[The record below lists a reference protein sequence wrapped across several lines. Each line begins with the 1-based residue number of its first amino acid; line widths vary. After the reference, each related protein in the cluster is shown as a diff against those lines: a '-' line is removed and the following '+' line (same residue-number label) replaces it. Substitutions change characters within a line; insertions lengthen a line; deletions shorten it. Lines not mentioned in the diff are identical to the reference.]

1 MSLEVDTDPE
11 SSSSTSSSR
20 PHFLIVPSF
29 NPERR
34 HSWGNVASR
43 PSHRNHTA
51 TSAITIT
58 NNADSIES
66 PPPPV
71 ISITRSSSSSD
82 VLATTIRPLVTRNKN
97 KVLSPSYPQ
106 SPTSFSSPTT
116 RSFPFR
122 CCGARKRSNQIPSV
136 EQASTTG
143 YTRRKS
149 STPNLSSRPHST
161 SLNQNHRNAHPKTTT
176 TTTTT
181 TTASAITNSTK
192 PAKKRRRRG
201 GMASTCASCIS
212 SNNSRRQSSIA
223 EDITTIPIR
232 SSPNLSSRTPPLLIR
247 LGRIILRRRTPTNA
261 NHSRNTKIN
270 NKTRPILLTLFLPR
284 YYNCRYHHRHRDHYS
299 LLMTTLTVY
308 FASSSKL
315 PSSSSIPATTAIASN
330 TIIQTMQNSTPLT
343 TTATPSSIAV
353 QTSTSFTQ
361 TMPTGGVLTKRN
373 KTFFER
379 FNETPSLALTSN
391 SQTPPHNQQNNHHHQ
406 QQQQQQ
412 QQQSQQNQQSTDAGN
427 SSTDQP
433 SRLRRRF
440 TFRRSLRQ
448 SVRNKR
454 VDIDGGISFDVDGS
468 SSPHGAL
475 NAHHSTS
482 SSPSQNQQH
491 GSTNANAPNKAN
503 TTASSSGGMH
513 RRESFLYK
521 YDSDNDLSPK
531 CISRN
536 PSIGSELHQD
546 DMIVTPFAQLL
557 ASLKNVRKNF
567 VDLTHIPPERAKRSS
582 QLGCA
587 QAASSNVTKVTAMS
601 TAAATSDDNSVSQ
614 AIATLEELDW
624 CLEQLETMQTHK
636 SVSDL
641 ASLKFKRMLNKELS
655 HFAENNKSGAQISDY
670 LYSTYTDKKEPDV
683 DLSQTISSPRGL
695 PNDESNTIIKSRTT
709 DTSISTSTLMGQITG
724 LQPPTSLLPRKDSIP
739 ELGVQTFHTDELR
752 SLMSHIDDWGL
763 DTFRIEDL
771 SGQRPLTAIT
781 YKIFQERFLLRTYAI
796 EPHTLIS
803 YLLTLEDHYQQV
815 PYHNKAHGADVCQSM
830 HVLLN
835 ASALDGVFTELEI
848 MSAIFASAVH
858 DVDHPGVTNQFLIN
872 TRNDL
877 AIMYNDESVLEN
889 HHLAVAFKLLQ
900 ADERNIFSNLAAK
913 QIKTLRKMV
922 IDMVLATDMSKH
934 MKLLADLKTMV
945 ESKKVTGNNIIM
957 LESYD
962 DRIQVLQNMIHCA
975 DLSNPTKPLDI
986 YIKWTDRIMEEFWR
1000 QGDKERDL
1008 GLEISPMCDR
1018 HVASVEK
1025 HQVGF
1030 IEFIVHP
1037 LWETWA
1043 DLVYPDASAILETL
1057 EQNRDWYQARLSPP
1071 SSSSSSTTTGNLSNS
1086 PTNIHIVSVHH
1097 QDSIQPLSSSSSSSP
1112 PMSSDILTSTS
1123 IHSTILNANSAGD
1136 QLIPTS
1142 LSPSPSMSST
1152 SRTIATAGT
1161 SPTSGNGGEFHM
1173 TVTPATS

>member
-1 MSLEVDTDPE
+1 MAT
-11 SSSSTSSSR
+11 
-20 PHFLIVPSF
+20 LI
-29 NPERR
+29 
-34 HSWGNVASR
+34 
-43 PSHRNHTA
+43 
-51 TSAITIT
+51 
-58 NNADSIES
+58 
-66 PPPPV
+66 
-71 ISITRSSSSSD
+71 
-82 VLATTIRPLVTRNKN
+82 
-97 KVLSPSYPQ
+97 
-106 SPTSFSSPTT
+106 
-116 RSFPFR
+116 
-122 CCGARKRSNQIPSV
+122 
-136 EQASTTG
+136 
-143 YTRRKS
+143 
-149 STPNLSSRPHST
+149 
-161 SLNQNHRNAHPKTTT
+161 
-176 TTTTT
+176 
-181 TTASAITNSTK
+181 
-192 PAKKRRRRG
+192 
-201 GMASTCASCIS
+201 
-212 SNNSRRQSSIA
+212 
-223 EDITTIPIR
+223 
-232 SSPNLSSRTPPLLIR
+232 
-247 LGRIILRRRTPTNA
+247 
-261 NHSRNTKIN
+261 
-270 NKTRPILLTLFLPR
+270 
-284 YYNCRYHHRHRDHYS
+284 
-299 LLMTTLTVY
+299 VY
-308 FASSSKL
+308 FASSPTSL
-315 PSSSSIPATTAIASN
+315 SSSSTTRTITNTTIGRIRTVENLPKTIPLSTTQSITLPTSISPTRIPLSN
-330 TIIQTMQNSTPLT
+330 RV
-343 TTATPSSIAV
+343 SS
-353 QTSTSFTQ
+353 
-361 TMPTGGVLTKRN
+361 KRS

-379 FNETPSLALTSN
+379 FNQTSPSTLLSN
-391 SQTPPHNQQNNHHHQ
+391 SQSPSSHQ

-412 QQQSQQNQQSTDAGN
+412 QSTD
-427 SSTDQP
+427 SSNP
-433 SRLRRRF
+433 SIDPSTRLRRRF

-448 SVRNKR
+448 SSHNKGG
-454 VDIDGGISFDVDGS
+454 DTDYGISFDVDGS
-468 SSPHGAL
+468 SPHGVV
-475 NAHHSTS
+475 NSHHNTS
-482 SSPSQNQQH
+482 SHNQQQQY
-491 GSTNANAPNKAN
+491 GAANATHK
-503 TTASSSGGMH
+503 TTTSGSGMH

-521 YDSDNDLSPK
+521 YDSENDISPK

-567 VDLTHIPPERAKRSS
+567 VDLTHIPPDRAKRSS

-587 QAASSNVTKVTAMS
+587 QAASPNLSKVT
-601 TAAATSDDNSVSQ
+601 TTTTSDDNSLSQ

-683 DLSQTISSPRGL
+683 DLSQTISSSRGL
-695 PNDESNTIIKSRTT
+695 PMDESNIIIKSRTT
-709 DTSISTSTLMGQITG
+709 DTSITAPAVMGQITG
-724 LQPPTSLLPRKDSIP
+724 LQNVTTIITTKTSIP
-739 ELGVQTFHTDELR
+739 ELGVDTPYIDELR
-752 SLMSHIDDWGL
+752 LLLNRINDWGL

-771 SGQRPLTAIT
+771 SCQRPLTAIT
-781 YKIFQERFLLRTYAI
+781 YRIFQERFLLRTYAI

-872 TRNDL
+872 TKNDL
-877 AIMYNDESVLEN
+877 ALMYNDESVLEN

-900 ADERNIFSNLAAK
+900 ADERNIFSHLTAK
-913 QIKTLRKMV
+913 QMKTLRKMV

-934 MKLLADLKTMV
+934 MQLLADLKTMV

-1057 EQNRDWYQARLSPP
+1057 EQNRDWYQGRLSSPP
-1071 SSSSSSTTTGNLSNS
+1071 SSSITTGNLSS
-1086 PTNIHIVSVHH
+1086 SSTAINISSTH
-1097 QDSIQPLSSSSSSSP
+1097 QDSIQPLSSSLSSSP
-1112 PMSSDILTSTS
+1112 SPMSSDVLTSTS
-1123 IHSTILNANSAGD
+1123 FNSTIINTNSAGD

-1142 LSPSPSMSST
+1142 LSSSSSISST
-1152 SRTIATAGT
+1152 SRTTTTAGT
-1161 SPTSGNGGEFHM
+1161 STPSGNGGEFQM

>member
-1 MSLEVDTDPE
+1 
-11 SSSSTSSSR
+11 
-20 PHFLIVPSF
+20 
-29 NPERR
+29 
-34 HSWGNVASR
+34 
-43 PSHRNHTA
+43 
-51 TSAITIT
+51 
-58 NNADSIES
+58 
-66 PPPPV
+66 
-71 ISITRSSSSSD
+71 
-82 VLATTIRPLVTRNKN
+82 
-97 KVLSPSYPQ
+97 
-106 SPTSFSSPTT
+106 
-116 RSFPFR
+116 
-122 CCGARKRSNQIPSV
+122 
-136 EQASTTG
+136 
-143 YTRRKS
+143 
-149 STPNLSSRPHST
+149 
-161 SLNQNHRNAHPKTTT
+161 
-176 TTTTT
+176 
-181 TTASAITNSTK
+181 
-192 PAKKRRRRG
+192 
-201 GMASTCASCIS
+201 
-212 SNNSRRQSSIA
+212 
-223 EDITTIPIR
+223 
-232 SSPNLSSRTPPLLIR
+232 
-247 LGRIILRRRTPTNA
+247 
-261 NHSRNTKIN
+261 
-270 NKTRPILLTLFLPR
+270 
-284 YYNCRYHHRHRDHYS
+284 
-299 LLMTTLTVY
+299 MTTLTVY
-308 FASSSKL
+308 FSLSPTL
-315 PSSSSIPATTAIASN
+315 ISSSSSSSSSPAVASRSFQTISNRIKSKPILAPIVPMDSPSLSSIP
-330 TIIQTMQNSTPLT
+330 TPT
-343 TTATPSSIAV
+343 EKQTPS
-353 QTSTSFTQ
+353 
-361 TMPTGGVLTKRN
+361 KRN

-379 FNETPSLALTSN
+379 FNQTLSTSI
-391 SQTPPHNQQNNHHHQ
+391 SSTSSQ
-406 QQQQQQ
+406 QQQLL
-412 QQQSQQNQQSTDAGN
+412 SDLSN
-427 SSTDQP
+427 SSSDPQP
-433 SRLRRRF
+433 RLRRRF

-448 SVRNKR
+448 SVQNKGR
-454 VDIDGGISFDVDGS
+454 DIDDGISFDVDGS
-468 SSPHGAL
+468 SSSSRGIL
-475 NAHHSTS
+475 NSHHNISSTS
-482 SSPSQNQQH
+482 PHFHQH
-491 GSTNANAPNKAN
+491 GTQNAINKTATTTTTTN
-503 TTASSSGGMH
+503 SSGMH

-521 YDSDNDLSPK
+521 CDSDNDLSPK

-567 VDLTHIPPERAKRSS
+567 VDLTHIPPERAKRTN
-582 QLGCA
+582 QLSIA
-587 QAASSNVTKVTAMS
+587 QAAVSNVNKTMITTA
-601 TAAATSDDNSVSQ
+601 SDDSSLSQ

-683 DLSQTISSPRGL
+683 DLSRGL
-695 PNDESNTIIKSRTT
+695 QLDELTVVTT
-709 DTSISTSTLMGQITG
+709 TKTLDTSMSSTTLMGQITG
-724 LQPPTSLLPRKDSIP
+724 IQPATFTIMSPIP
-739 ELGVQTFHTDELR
+739 ELGVDTHHVDELR
-752 SLMSHIDDWGL
+752 LVLNHINDWGL

-771 SGQRPLTAIT
+771 SGQRPLTVIT
-781 YKIFQERFLLRTYAI
+781 YHINDWGLDTFRIEDLSGQRPLTVITYRIFQERSLLRTYGI

-803 YLLTLEDHYQQV
+803 YLLTLEDHYQSV

-872 TRNDL
+872 TKSDL
-877 AIMYNDESVLEN
+877 ALMYNDESVLEN

-900 ADERNIFSNLAAK
+900 ADERNIFSHLTAK

-934 MKLLADLKTMV
+934 MQLLADLKTMV

-1008 GLEISPMCDR
+1008 GLEVSPMCDKR
-1018 HVASVEK
+1018 VASVEK

-1071 SSSSSSTTTGNLSNS
+1071 SSSSTGTNLSNS
-1086 PTNIHIVSVHH
+1086 SPPLSASTIKTTAILSSNNEDALQSVSSQSSLLNTVSV
-1097 QDSIQPLSSSSSSSP
+1097 DTVI
-1112 PMSSDILTSTS
+1112 STS
-1123 IHSTILNANSAGD
+1123 VNTVSTGD

-1142 LSPSPSMSST
+1142 APVLSST
-1152 SRTIATAGT
+1152 SSSISRTASSTTA
-1161 SPTSGNGGEFHM
+1161 SSGSAGEFQM

>member
-1 MSLEVDTDPE
+1 
-11 SSSSTSSSR
+11 
-20 PHFLIVPSF
+20 
-29 NPERR
+29 
-34 HSWGNVASR
+34 
-43 PSHRNHTA
+43 
-51 TSAITIT
+51 
-58 NNADSIES
+58 
-66 PPPPV
+66 
-71 ISITRSSSSSD
+71 
-82 VLATTIRPLVTRNKN
+82 
-97 KVLSPSYPQ
+97 
-106 SPTSFSSPTT
+106 
-116 RSFPFR
+116 
-122 CCGARKRSNQIPSV
+122 
-136 EQASTTG
+136 
-143 YTRRKS
+143 
-149 STPNLSSRPHST
+149 
-161 SLNQNHRNAHPKTTT
+161 
-176 TTTTT
+176 
-181 TTASAITNSTK
+181 
-192 PAKKRRRRG
+192 
-201 GMASTCASCIS
+201 
-212 SNNSRRQSSIA
+212 
-223 EDITTIPIR
+223 
-232 SSPNLSSRTPPLLIR
+232 
-247 LGRIILRRRTPTNA
+247 
-261 NHSRNTKIN
+261 
-270 NKTRPILLTLFLPR
+270 
-284 YYNCRYHHRHRDHYS
+284 
-299 LLMTTLTVY
+299 MTTLTVY
-308 FASSSKL
+308 FASSPTSL
-315 PSSSSIPATTAIASN
+315 SSSSKK
-330 TIIQTMQNSTPLT
+330 
-343 TTATPSSIAV
+343 TTATTTISSSTTITGIPAIRTIQNLTKSIPSPTTPSITL
-353 QTSTSFTQ
+353 QTSTSSTQ
-361 TMPTGGVLTKRN
+361 TPLSSRVSSKRT

-379 FNETPSLALTSN
+379 FNQTSPSTLLSN
-391 SQTPPHNQQNNHHHQ
+391 PQSPPSHHQHHQ
-406 QQQQQQ
+406 QQQ
-412 QQQSQQNQQSTDAGN
+412 STD
-427 SSTDQP
+427 SSNP
-433 SRLRRRF
+433 SIDPPTRLRRRF
-440 TFRRSLRQ
+440 TFRRSLRH
-448 SVRNKR
+448 SIHNKGG
-454 VDIDGGISFDVDGS
+454 DTDDGISFDVDGS
-468 SSPHGAL
+468 SPHGVI
-475 NAHHSTS
+475 NSHHNTS
-482 SSPSQNQQH
+482 STTSHNQQH
-491 GSTNANAPNKAN
+491 GSTNTTNKTT
-503 TTASSSGGMH
+503 TTASGMH

-587 QAASSNVTKVTAMS
+587 QAASPNFSKVT
-601 TAAATSDDNSVSQ
+601 TTTTSDDNSLSQ

-683 DLSQTISSPRGL
+683 DLSQTIPSSRGL

-709 DTSISTSTLMGQITG
+709 DTSITPPALMGQIVG
-724 LQPPTSLLPRKDSIP
+724 LQNITTVLTPNTSIP
-739 ELGVQTFHTDELR
+739 ELGVDTLHIDELR
-752 SLMSHIDDWGL
+752 SLLSHINDWGL

-848 MSAIFASAVH
+848 MAAIFASAVH

-872 TRNDL
+872 TKNDL
-877 AIMYNDESVLEN
+877 ALMYNDESVLEN

-900 ADERNIFSNLAAK
+900 ADERNIFSHLTAK

-934 MKLLADLKTMV
+934 MQLLADLKTMV

-1043 DLVYPDASAILETL
+1043 DLVYPDASSILETL
-1057 EQNRDWYQARLSPP
+1057 EQNRDWYQARLSSP
-1071 SSSSSSTTTGNLSNS
+1071 SSSSTTTGNLSNS
-1086 PTNIHIVSVHH
+1086 PTNINISSSSSQH
-1097 QDSIQPLSSSSSSSP
+1097 QDSIQPLSSSSSSSSP
-1112 PMSSDILTSTS
+1112 SPMSSDVLTSTS
-1123 IHSTILNANSAGD
+1123 IHSTTLNANSAGD

-1142 LSPSPSMSST
+1142 LSPSPSVSST
-1152 SRTIATAGT
+1152 SRTIPTAGT
-1161 SPTSGNGGEFHM
+1161 SNPSGNGGEFQM

>member
-1 MSLEVDTDPE
+1 
-11 SSSSTSSSR
+11 
-20 PHFLIVPSF
+20 
-29 NPERR
+29 
-34 HSWGNVASR
+34 
-43 PSHRNHTA
+43 
-51 TSAITIT
+51 
-58 NNADSIES
+58 
-66 PPPPV
+66 
-71 ISITRSSSSSD
+71 
-82 VLATTIRPLVTRNKN
+82 
-97 KVLSPSYPQ
+97 
-106 SPTSFSSPTT
+106 
-116 RSFPFR
+116 
-122 CCGARKRSNQIPSV
+122 
-136 EQASTTG
+136 
-143 YTRRKS
+143 
-149 STPNLSSRPHST
+149 
-161 SLNQNHRNAHPKTTT
+161 
-176 TTTTT
+176 
-181 TTASAITNSTK
+181 
-192 PAKKRRRRG
+192 
-201 GMASTCASCIS
+201 
-212 SNNSRRQSSIA
+212 
-223 EDITTIPIR
+223 
-232 SSPNLSSRTPPLLIR
+232 
-247 LGRIILRRRTPTNA
+247 
-261 NHSRNTKIN
+261 
-270 NKTRPILLTLFLPR
+270 
-284 YYNCRYHHRHRDHYS
+284 
-299 LLMTTLTVY
+299 MTTLTVY
-308 FASSSKL
+308 FSLSPTL
-315 PSSSSIPATTAIASN
+315 ISSSSSSSSSPAVASRSFQTISNRIKSKPILAPIVPMDSPSLSSIP
-330 TIIQTMQNSTPLT
+330 TPT
-343 TTATPSSIAV
+343 EKQTPS
-353 QTSTSFTQ
+353 
-361 TMPTGGVLTKRN
+361 KRN

-379 FNETPSLALTSN
+379 FNQTLSTSI
-391 SQTPPHNQQNNHHHQ
+391 SSTSSQ
-406 QQQQQQ
+406 QQQLL
-412 QQQSQQNQQSTDAGN
+412 SDLSN
-427 SSTDQP
+427 SSSDPQP
-433 SRLRRRF
+433 RLRRRF

-448 SVRNKR
+448 SVQNKGR
-454 VDIDGGISFDVDGS
+454 DIDDGIRSDLLMTDSYKRNDSYHSKCRSQWSGTTHLTSSTFDVDGS
-468 SSPHGAL
+468 SSSSRGIL
-475 NAHHSTS
+475 NSHHNISSTS
-482 SSPSQNQQH
+482 PHFHQH
-491 GSTNANAPNKAN
+491 GTQNAINKTATTTTTTN
-503 TTASSSGGMH
+503 SSGMH

-521 YDSDNDLSPK
+521 CDSDNDLSPK

-567 VDLTHIPPERAKRSS
+567 VDLTHIPPERAKRTN
-582 QLGCA
+582 QLSIA
-587 QAASSNVTKVTAMS
+587 QAAVSNVNKTMITTA
-601 TAAATSDDNSVSQ
+601 SDDSSLSQ

-683 DLSQTISSPRGL
+683 DLSRGL
-695 PNDESNTIIKSRTT
+695 QLDELTVVTT
-709 DTSISTSTLMGQITG
+709 TKTLDTSMSSTTLMGQITG
-724 LQPPTSLLPRKDSIP
+724 IQPATFTIMSPIP
-739 ELGVQTFHTDELR
+739 ELGVDTHHVEELR
-752 SLMSHIDDWGL
+752 LVLNHINDWGL

-771 SGQRPLTAIT
+771 SGQRPLTVIT
-781 YKIFQERFLLRTYAI
+781 YRIFQERSLLRTYGI

-803 YLLTLEDHYQQV
+803 YLLTLEDHYQSV

-872 TRNDL
+872 TKSDL
-877 AIMYNDESVLEN
+877 ALMYNDESVLEN

-900 ADERNIFSNLAAK
+900 ADERNIFSHLTAK

-934 MKLLADLKTMV
+934 MQLLADLKTMV

-1008 GLEISPMCDR
+1008 GLEVSPMCDKR
-1018 HVASVEK
+1018 VASVEK

-1071 SSSSSSTTTGNLSNS
+1071 SSSSTGTNLSNS
-1086 PTNIHIVSVHH
+1086 SPPLSASTIKTTAILSSNNEDALQSVSSQSSLLNTVSV
-1097 QDSIQPLSSSSSSSP
+1097 DTVI
-1112 PMSSDILTSTS
+1112 STS
-1123 IHSTILNANSAGD
+1123 VNTVSTGD

-1142 LSPSPSMSST
+1142 APVLSST
-1152 SRTIATAGT
+1152 SSSISRTASSTTA
-1161 SPTSGNGGEFHM
+1161 SSGSAGEFQM